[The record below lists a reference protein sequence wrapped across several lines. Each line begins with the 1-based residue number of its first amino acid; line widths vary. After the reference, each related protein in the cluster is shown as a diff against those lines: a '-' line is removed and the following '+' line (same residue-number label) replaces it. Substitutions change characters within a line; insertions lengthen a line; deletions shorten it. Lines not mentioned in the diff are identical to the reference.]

1 MAPFTFFSGLFGNFA
16 RRARQ
21 DVYES
26 RETALWQFSRI
37 FEQRLGDVENLA
49 IAISKL
55 SEVNAVRRVGREVTG
70 MDIYKIYLLQRSM
83 HAIRMQ
89 QSFIQSIYIYLD
101 SHRAAPSGY
110 PHQQVQ
116 GGEHLPGVSVPAV
129 HVGLREPGDA
139 VFIVINTK
147 SLRELLAPSLQAILG
162 QALRG
167 RSPRSSRR
175 ANRSP
180 TALYWTTTGSVCC
193 CSAAPKGWA
202 GSNTDP
208 GNGSSSGKQLGLFR
222 IACTK
227 VALLLIFEAD
237 GRTEE
242 KLFRSAQK
250 ASDGVI
256 GCSPQVFFG
265 CNSLHDDLQ
274 SLVKEAESALEYGQ
288 LAGYRGV
295 FFDKMALSFPLRQA
309 EGLNRAGKAFP
320 SGVRGKNAVAALEQ
334 LLEGCSD
341 QNAVCARFACGYLS
355 DLLILAMAETA
366 SCGGNRS
373 IVIIQ
378 RVMAYIDDNYAKLNL
393 FVTMIAEE
401 NDASPSCLA
410 QIFKKKDRSQHRR
423 LHPHDPPEKRKAAPQ
438 GQLGEKRG
446 GNGGVSGRALPDPGV

>member
-1 MAPFTFFSGLFGNFA
+1 MKLVSCCRKAFRSRLFLSWFCSYLLILALPFAFFSGLFGNFA
-16 RRARQ
+16 RQVRQ

-116 GGEHLPGVSVPAV
+116 GGEHLPDVSVPAV

-147 SLRELLAPSLQAILG
+147 SLRGLLAPSLQAILG

-193 CSAAPKGWA
+193 CSAAPQGWA

-208 GNGSSSGKQLGLFR
+208 GNGSSSGKQLGLFPDR
-222 IACTK
+222 
-227 VALLLIFEAD
+227 
-237 GRTEE
+237 
-242 KLFRSAQK
+242 
-250 ASDGVI
+250 
-256 GCSPQVFFG
+256 
-265 CNSLHDDLQ
+265 LH
-274 SLVKEAESALEYGQ
+274 
-288 LAGYRGV
+288 
-295 FFDKMALSFPLRQA
+295 
-309 EGLNRAGKAFP
+309 
-320 SGVRGKNAVAALEQ
+320 
-334 LLEGCSD
+334 EGCSSFD
-341 QNAVCARFACGYLS
+341 FRGRRP
-355 DLLILAMAETA
+355 D
-366 SCGGNRS
+366 GG
-373 IVIIQ
+373 
-378 RVMAYIDDNYAKLNL
+378 K
-393 FVTMIAEE
+393 
-401 NDASPSCLA
+401 
-410 QIFKKKDRSQHRR
+410 
-423 LHPHDPPEKRKAAPQ
+423 
-438 GQLGEKRG
+438 
-446 GNGGVSGRALPDPGV
+446 ALPFGAKGVGWCDRLQPAGVFRLQQSARRSAKPCQGGGERFGVRPACRVSQCFLR